1 MKRLALISATFFVAF
16 AGFQPVVVQVRDVPN
31 SPTIPILA
39 WDAGQADYGLRTRI
53 NREGE
58 DIGDVRHGE
67 HRLYLSSAFAA
78 AHGAFDHAVAQDGKL
93 LRNSNEA
100 DDPDACRFDH
110 VCSPTH
116 TIGLGVPDE
125 WLRKH
130 PDSLVV
136 TFRPHTGQNWSIR
149 LDGSVIHAYLNTI
162 DSVEASLKKK

>member
-1 MKRLALISATFFVAF
+1 MIKTALLSGVSLVAF
-16 AGFQPVVVQVRDVPN
+16 AAFQRPVVQVRDVPN
-31 SPTIPILA
+31 APTITVLA
-39 WDAGQADYGLRTRI
+39 WDAGTPDYGLRTRI

-67 HRLYLSSAFAA
+67 HRLYLSSGFAN
-78 AHGAFDHAVAQDGKL
+78 AHGDFATAVTQDNKFLRRVSPAQ
-93 LRNSNEA
+93 
-100 DDPDACRFDH
+100 DPDACKFGE
-110 VCSPTH
+110 CTPAN
-116 TIGLGVPDE
+116 TIGLGVSDE

-149 LDGSVIHAYLNTI
+149 LDGSIIKAYLSTI

>member
-1 MKRLALISATFFVAF
+1 MKQIALLSAVLL
-16 AGFQPVVVQVRDVPN
+16 AGFGAFQTPVVQVRDVPN
-31 SPTIPILA
+31 TPTIPILA
-39 WDAGQADYGLRTRI
+39 WDAGQADYGLRTRV

-67 HRLYLSSAFAA
+67 HRLYLASAFAA
-78 AHGAFDHAVAQDGKL
+78 AHGAFAHAVAQDGKL
-93 LRNSNEA
+93 LRQANDA
-100 DDPDACRFDH
+100 DDPDACRFNG
-110 VCSPTH
+110 VCSPAH

-136 TFRPHTGQNWSIR
+136 TFRPHTGQDWTIR